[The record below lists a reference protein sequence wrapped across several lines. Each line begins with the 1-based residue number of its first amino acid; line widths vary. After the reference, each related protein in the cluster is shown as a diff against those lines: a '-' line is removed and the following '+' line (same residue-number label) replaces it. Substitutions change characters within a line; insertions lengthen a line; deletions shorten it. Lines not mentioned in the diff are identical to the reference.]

1 MNKVYRH
8 TILNIY
14 KHTLTKLSRWMNLR
28 IELKIKKIKIRFMK
42 IIINKSQQSIYMYN
56 FDVFINQFRLLGKI

>member
-1 MNKVYRH
+1 
-8 TILNIY
+8 
-14 KHTLTKLSRWMNLR
+14 MNLR
-28 IELKIKKIKIRFMK
+28 TELKIKKIKIRFMK